1 MASTAAAELEA
12 RVLAPDNGPPQPL
25 ASDDD
30 PQRATSSGERAA
42 STKASSAGS
51 REHEDVDKDEEE
63 QVDLAHK
70 EPVAV
75 KHKWCVPPPRPRS
88 SASRAKAGLRL
99 LPPAQADDLPLPPHC
114 RALFDPFVYKAPA
127 PPPASMDDAPTI
139 GIAKAS
145 WLSQTTFCAS
155 FSLCFQLSRE
165 PY

>member
-25 ASDDD
+25 ASNDD
-30 PQRATSSGERAA
+30 PQATSRERAA
-42 STKASSAGS
+42 STTASSAGS
-51 REHEDVDKDEEE
+51 RKREDTDKDEEE

-70 EPVAV
+70 EPVVV

-114 RALFDPFVYKAPA
+114 RALFDPFVYKAPP

-155 FSLCFQLSRE
+155 FSLL
-165 PY
+165 PALTKA